1 MVVIL
6 NGLNGKSA
14 VLLAAVEFADVQEIV
29 PILVHPVEEQ
39 PALEET

>member
-1 MVVIL
+1 M

-14 VLLAAVEFADVQEIV
+14 VLLVAVEFADVQEIV
-29 PILVHPVEEQ
+29 PILVHPVVEQ